1 MKHFIYLSIVA
12 ASLLACN
19 NEGSKT
25 ESATD
30 SSTTTTANTE
40 GTADNTTASRDSLT
54 SNTTAA
60 TKTDAASEEFLKKAA
75 EGDMVEVDAGKMAQ
89 EKATNASVK
98 EFAGMMVSDHTGAN
112 SEVKSLASR
121 KSVTLPAAPSETKKQ
136 ECSKIGEKKGKDFD
150 KAYMDMMVK
159 DHKSTIALFESAQK
173 DSKDD
178 DVKAFVV
185 NTLPKLKVHLD
196 SAVAISKRI
205 K

>member
-1 MKHFIYLSIVA
+1 MKHFIFLSIVA

-19 NEGSKT
+19 NEGAKN
-25 ESATD
+25 ESTTD
-30 SSTTTTANTE
+30 STTTTANSE
-40 GTADNTTASRDSLT
+40 GTADNANVGRDSINS
-54 SNTTAA
+54 SNTVT
-60 TKTDAASEEFLKKAA
+60 TKADPASEEFLKKAA
-75 EGDMVEVDAGKMAQ
+75 EGGMVEVDAGKMAQ
-89 EKATNASVK
+89 EKAMNSSVK
-98 EFAGMMVSDHTGAN
+98 EFASMMVSDHSGAN

-121 KSVTLPAAPSETKKQ
+121 KSVTLPAAPSESKKQ

-178 DVKAFVV
+178 DVKSFVV